1 LLDHRAEQ
9 IPAGALAMSL
19 EFLAPDA
26 AVASD
31 RHTPLARTPMERAA
45 RSAGARFEVRD
56 GWNVAVG
63 YVSPER
69 EREAIRETA
78 GWADVSHL
86 GKLELHAT
94 RPDDLASIVAQ
105 AADGATLELGSATR
119 AADAWWLPLTA
130 GRAVVVCEP
139 AVLPGLR
146 ERLEEAAAGLSA
158 TVSIID
164 ATSKF
169 AALTLVGPLAREVF
183 ARFSAIDL
191 RPAVLPVGGLRPGS
205 IARTPGLL
213 VREGEDRFLLM
224 FGWALGAYLW
234 ETVADAGSHLGGA
247 PVGVDALDE
256 VAIGIAPVREEAG
269 RA

>member
-1 LLDHRAEQ
+1 
-9 IPAGALAMSL
+9 MSL

-63 YVSPER
+63 YPSPER
-69 EREAIRETA
+69 ERQACRETA

-94 RPDDLASIVAQ
+94 SPDDLASIVAS
-105 AADGATLELGSATR
+105 AADGATLELGTATR

-130 GRAVVVCEP
+130 GRALVVCEP
-139 AVLPGLR
+139 AALPGLR
-146 ERLEEAAAGLSA
+146 ERLEDAASA
-158 TVSIID
+158 APGTVSVVD
-164 ATSKF
+164 ATCKY
-169 AALTLVGPLAREVF
+169 AGATLVGPLAREVF

-191 RPAVLPVGGLRPGS
+191 RPQVTPVLGFRPGS
-205 IARTPGLL
+205 VARTPGMV
-213 VREGEDRFLLM
+213 VREGEERFLLL
-224 FGWALGAYLW
+224 FGWALGGYVW
-234 ETVADAGSHLGGA
+234 ETVTDAGAHLGGS
-247 PVGVDALDE
+247 PVGADALE
-256 VAIGIAPVREEAG
+256 EIAIGVGVGGDPIPEEAS

>member
-9 IPAGALAMSL
+9 IPAGALAMTL

-26 AVASD
+26 AVATD

-63 YVSPER
+63 YASPER
-69 EREAIRETA
+69 ERAACRETA

-94 RPDDLASIVAQ
+94 RPDDLASIVAS
-105 AADGATLELGSATR
+105 AADGATLELGTATR

-130 GRAVVVCEP
+130 GRALVVCEP

-146 ERLEEAAAGLSA
+146 ERLEDAASGASA
-158 TVSIID
+158 TVSVVD
-164 ATSKF
+164 ATSKY
-169 AALTLVGPLAREVF
+169 AAMTIVGPLAREVF
-183 ARFSAIDL
+183 ARFSALDL
-191 RPAVLPVGGLRPGS
+191 RPAVTPVHAFRPGS
-205 IARTPGLL
+205 IARTPSLL
-213 VREGEDRFLLM
+213 VREGEDRYLYL
-224 FGWALGAYLW
+224 FGWALGQYMW
-234 ETVADAGSHLGGA
+234 ETVSDAARHLGGS
-247 PVGVDALDE
+247 PIGLDALED
-256 VAIGIAPVREEAG
+256 VAIADAPVREEAG

>member
-9 IPAGALAMSL
+9 TPAGALAMSF

-26 AVASD
+26 AVSDD
-31 RHTPLARTPMERAA
+31 RHTPLARTPMERQA
-45 RSAGARFEVRD
+45 RAAGARFEVRD

-63 YVSPER
+63 YGSPER
-69 EREAIRETA
+69 ERAACAGAA

-94 RPDDLASIVAQ
+94 SADDLAAIVAQ
-105 AADGATLELGSATR
+105 AAGGATLELGTATR
-119 AADAWWLPLTA
+119 AADAWWLPLTKE
-130 GRAVVVCEP
+130 RAIVVCDT
-139 AVLPGLR
+139 AALPGLR
-146 ERLEEAAAGLSA
+146 ERLEDAAGSA
-158 TVSIID
+158 SRTVSIVD
-164 ATSKF
+164 ATCKY

-191 RPAVLPVGGLRPGS
+191 RAHVTPVLGFRPGS
-205 IARTPGLL
+205 VARTPGMV
-213 VREGEDRFLLM
+213 VREGEDRFLFL
-224 FGWALGAYLW
+224 FGWAVGAYVW
-234 ETVADAGSHLGGA
+234 ETVADAGAHLGGS

-256 VAIGIAPVREEAG
+256 VGIGAAIEEGAS